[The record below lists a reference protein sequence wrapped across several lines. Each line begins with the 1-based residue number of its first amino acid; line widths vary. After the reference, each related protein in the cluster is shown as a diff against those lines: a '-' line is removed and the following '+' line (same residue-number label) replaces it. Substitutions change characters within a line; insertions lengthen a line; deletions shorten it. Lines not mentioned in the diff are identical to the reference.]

1 MNEYDHNTKEHIEYK
16 DILFKFS
23 YVFFILI
30 IGIVALEAFKYQ
42 NDMSVPQSTS
52 KSLRGD
58 ITTFKSNVQDSKTVA
73 DTTYTIEKCVHV
85 NPLTG
90 TIDKFYGE

>member
-1 MNEYDHNTKEHIEYK
+1 VIFNLT
-16 DILFKFS
+16 L
-23 YVFFILI
+23 LI
-30 IGIVALEAFKYQ
+30 GYLYISEPTPLQE
-42 NDMSVPQSTS
+42 PQPSFRS
-52 KSLRGD
+52 EV
-58 ITTFKSNVQDSKTVA
+58 TTFKSNIQDSKIVA